1 LITKKIFLLLICL
14 FFAGSVFAGDTSRY
28 DEVFSKYTKRFFGAG
43 FDWRVFKAQG
53 LAESNLNPESRSWV
67 GAIGIMQLMPSTFK
81 EVQSNNPEF
90 SEMNNPEWNIAAGIY
105 YDRQLWKQW
114 TKNESAPDRLS
125 FVFGSYNAGRGT
137 ILKAQNQAAK
147 AQLNQDM
154 WPSIEEVAP
163 KVPKWRH
170 EETLGY
176 VRKIEVFYTNLSHTE
191 NGFQDFLGK

>member
-1 LITKKIFLLLICL
+1 MKLKIILLLVLCC
-14 FFAGSVFAGDTSRY
+14 FPAGLLFAGDTSRC
-28 DEVFSKYTKRFFGAG
+28 DDVFRKYSKRFFGVG

-67 GAIGIMQLMPSTFK
+67 GAMGIMQLMPSTFK
-81 EVQSNNPEF
+81 EVQSNNSEF
-90 SEMNNPEWNIAAGIY
+90 VDVNNPEWNIGAGIY

-114 TKNESAPDRLS
+114 TKNEFAPDRLS
-125 FVFGSYNAGRGT
+125 FVFGSYNAGRST
-137 ILKAQNQAAK
+137 ILKAQNTAAK
-147 AQLNQDM
+147 AALDKEL

-176 VRKIEVFYTNLSHTE
+176 VRKIEGFYTNLSGLNH
-191 NGFQDFLGK
+191 GFEDFLGK

>member
-1 LITKKIFLLLICL
+1 LITKRILFLCISLL
-14 FFAGSVFAGDTSRY
+14 FAGSLFGGDTSRY
-28 DEVFSKYTKRFFGAG
+28 DDVFSKYTKRFFGAG

-67 GAIGIMQLMPSTFK
+67 GALGIMQLMPSTFK
-81 EVQSNNPEF
+81 EVQSANPEF
-90 SEMNNPEWNIAAGIY
+90 ADVNNPEWNIASGIY

-147 AQLNQDM
+147 AQLNRDM

-176 VRKIEVFYTNLSHTE
+176 VRKIEVFYTNLSSTK
-191 NGFQDFLGK
+191 GFNDFLGK

>member
-1 LITKKIFLLLICL
+1 LISKKLVLMLCL
-14 FFAGSVFAGDTSRY
+14 FFAGSLFAGDTSRY
-28 DEVFSKYTKRFFGAG
+28 DDVFRKYTKRFFGPG

-81 EVQSNNPEF
+81 EVQSANPEF
-90 SEMNNPEWNIAAGIY
+90 TEMNNPEWNIGAGIY

-114 TKNESAPDRLS
+114 TKNELAPDRLS

-163 KVPKWRH
+163 QVPKWRH

-176 VRKIEVFYTNLSHTE
+176 VRKIEGFYTNLSNTK
-191 NGFQDFLGK
+191 GFNDFLGK